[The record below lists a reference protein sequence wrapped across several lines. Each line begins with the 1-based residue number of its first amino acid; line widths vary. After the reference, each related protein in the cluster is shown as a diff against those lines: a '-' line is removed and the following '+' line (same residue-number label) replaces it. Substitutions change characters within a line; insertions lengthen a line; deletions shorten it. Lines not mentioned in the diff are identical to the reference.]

1 MYICVLQQTNSTL
14 YRDQVG
20 LAAEKAHDEL
30 SQANEQLRVDIEKWH
45 EAKNKEVCQFMRQ
58 FATNHR
64 EYHQK
69 VGPGSTLGLQSFNMQ
84 FVVTW
89 QSGKCYGGICKN
101 MFDI

>member
-1 MYICVLQQTNSTL
+1 M
-14 YRDQVG
+14 
-20 LAAEKAHDEL
+20 AAEKAHDEL

-69 VGPGSTLGLQSFNMQ
+69 VGDKMGEFQWGFELSVCNC
-84 FVVTW
+84 V
-89 QSGKCYGGICKN
+89 SGYLEFRRVCGGICKS
-101 MFDI
+101 MFGIGHFTSV